1 MSPSPTASSPES
13 ASGGCSSCQ
22 VLNVGEL
29 SKVYGFTDVD
39 GTQPPV
45 FRTGDLEKAYAA
57 TGSEHR

>member
-1 MSPSPTASSPES
+1 
-13 ASGGCSSCQ
+13 
-22 VLNVGEL
+22 VGEL